1 MVLGE
6 VCLSVAIDNVCKR
19 MDAATIPDAGERL
32 SASGARLSGY
42 SLWGYSDFCVRMW
55 NGTASGKR

>member
-19 MDAATIPDAGERL
+19 MDAATIPDAGREALGSR
-32 SASGARLSGY
+32 ARLSGY
-42 SLWGYSDFCVRMW
+42 SLSGYSDFCVRMW